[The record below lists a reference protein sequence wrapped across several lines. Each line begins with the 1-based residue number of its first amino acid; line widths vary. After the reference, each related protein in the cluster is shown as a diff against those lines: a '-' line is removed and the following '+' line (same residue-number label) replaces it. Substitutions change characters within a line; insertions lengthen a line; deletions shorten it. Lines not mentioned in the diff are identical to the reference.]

1 MRSFEIF
8 FIKSIHLQGFKFFR
22 NMWGEVKLL
31 HFNKVT
37 FSVEKPLKGVYS
49 LQILSRN
56 FSTDSRR
63 TIFEKTPSRI
73 ILQPKLSVYYY
84 SIIFN
89 RTGLL
94 LNKSTKLSSI
104 MIYYWKVLVKY
115 LDEIAV
121 GFVRLKRVS
130 LI

>member
-1 MRSFEIF
+1 MCSFEIF
-8 FIKSIHLQGFKFFR
+8 FIKSTHLQRFKFFR
-22 NMWGEVKLL
+22 NMWGEVRLL

-37 FSVEKPLKGVYS
+37 FFVGKLLKGDYS

-56 FSTDSRR
+56 FSTDSRS

-121 GFVRLKRVS
+121 GLVRLKRVS